1 MFMFNRPVYFDRV
14 AFHKFF
20 STFVLFRK
28 TMSAQV
34 ASARQKEL
42 YETLRALQEQKGRL
56 SQKTVQLSS
65 QIHENDLVLKQLN
78 LLESD
83 DTVYKLIGP
92 VLVSQEPDDGKR
104 VVQGRLDFLQNE
116 HTKVEAKIK
125 ELTEKEERALKSLE
139 DARKGQHLA
148 S

>member
-1 MFMFNRPVYFDRV
+1 
-14 AFHKFF
+14 
-20 STFVLFRK
+20 
-28 TMSAQV
+28 MSAQV